1 MVTPIGLHR
10 GDGPGLQCPSLK
22 VTFVQKI
29 ASSSPGKEGP
39 RELNSVSTSELMRGL
54 GSRACW
60 LKINTRF
67 VSEGFLGEF
76 PRQAK
81 LGGMSARGI

>member
-1 MVTPIGLHR
+1 MVTPIGLYR
-10 GDGPGLQCPSLK
+10 GDGPGLQLPSLK

-29 ASSSPGKEGP
+29 ASSSPGKEVS
-39 RELNSVSTSELMRGL
+39 RELDSVSTSELMRGL

-67 VSEGFLGEF
+67 VSEGFLGDHVR
-76 PRQAK
+76 PS
-81 LGGMSARGI
+81 SAR